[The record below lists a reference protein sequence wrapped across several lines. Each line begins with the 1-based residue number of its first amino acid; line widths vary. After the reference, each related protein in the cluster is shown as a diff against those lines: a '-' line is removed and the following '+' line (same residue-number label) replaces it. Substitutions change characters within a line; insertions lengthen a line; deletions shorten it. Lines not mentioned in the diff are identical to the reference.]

1 MKDSSV
7 AATSPAPASPTTN
20 KEKPTINHVFRDTRS
35 ELAQLL
41 KKKEEIEKSLSD
53 IEEQIYAFETSY
65 LKQTQDTGNC
75 IRGWSSCL
83 TNGNGNNNSNDK
95 SAKFRE
101 SDRLFSYS
109 SATSYTLLGRDR
121 LKREREKERRKNIR
135 KHREIMQEL
144 STNKKNTS
152 IVSENNTQLTQ
163 PINDEGDEDI
173 VDEDESTTSSEKPP
187 SRSMTNTS
195 TSSDE
200 DIVDED
206 ESTTSSEKPPSRSM
220 TNTSTSSKRRTK
232 SKSLR
237 NKRALSDSSQ
247 HSES

>member
-195 TSSDE
+195 TSS
-200 DIVDED
+200 
-206 ESTTSSEKPPSRSM
+206 
-220 TNTSTSSKRRTK
+220 KRRTK